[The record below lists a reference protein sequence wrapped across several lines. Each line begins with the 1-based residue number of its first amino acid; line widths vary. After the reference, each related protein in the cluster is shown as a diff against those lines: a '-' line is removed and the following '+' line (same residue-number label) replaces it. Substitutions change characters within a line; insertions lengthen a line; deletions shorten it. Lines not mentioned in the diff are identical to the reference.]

1 MPNDEGPASPRPV
14 FFTNEFKRNVRQL
27 ARKYRRIKTDL
38 QPLMTELEAGSTPGD
53 RIPGV
58 AVEVYKVRIRNSD
71 SARGKRGGYR
81 LLYQVT
87 PAKTIIL
94 VTLYAKTEQA
104 DIALHEIQAII
115 ATYQDAQEAPA
126 GQDIDNAQPAT
137 EQPAEPGDP
146 AHEEREPNT
155 ADPYSEDAAYGDR

>member
-1 MPNDEGPASPRPV
+1 MPNDEGTASSRPV

-53 RIPGV
+53 RIPGI

-71 SARGKRGGYR
+71 SARGKSGGYR

-87 PAKTIIL
+87 TDKTIIL

-115 ATYQDAQEAPA
+115 ATYQDTQEATA
-126 GQDIDNAQPAT
+126 EQAIDNAQPAP
-137 EQPAEPGDP
+137 EQPAEHGDP
-146 AHEEREPNT
+146 AHEEREPST
-155 ADPYSEDAAYGDR
+155 ADPYSEEASHGER